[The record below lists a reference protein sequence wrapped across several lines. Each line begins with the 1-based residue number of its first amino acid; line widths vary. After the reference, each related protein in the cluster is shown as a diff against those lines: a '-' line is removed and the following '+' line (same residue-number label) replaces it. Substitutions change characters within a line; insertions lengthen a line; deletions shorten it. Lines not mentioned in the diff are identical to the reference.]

1 MGKLKPGVKYSYTRR
16 EGIVYQ
22 REDDSLDEEAVG
34 WEYDPRTEN
43 GQPLIDDLRD
53 AKLWSEIRRNAK
65 TNPLLKEALDR
76 AIMIYHL
83 SKKDGK
89 K

>member
-1 MGKLKPGVKYSYTRR
+1 MGKLKPGVEYIYTRR

-34 WEYDPRTEN
+34 WDYDPRTED
-43 GQPLIDDLRD
+43 GRPLIDDLRD
-53 AKLWSEIRRNAK
+53 SKLWGEIRREAK
-65 TNPLLKEALDR
+65 INPLLKEALDR

>member
-1 MGKLKPGVKYSYTRR
+1 MGQLKPGVEYIYTRR
-16 EGIVYQ
+16 ERIVYQ

-34 WEYDPRTEN
+34 WEYDPRIED
-43 GQPLIDDLRD
+43 GRPLIDDLRD
-53 AKLWSEIRRNAK
+53 AKLWGEIRRDAK

-76 AIMIYHL
+76 AIMIYPL

>member
-1 MGKLKPGVKYSYTRR
+1 MGKLKPGVEYIYTRR